1 MEMIKIRF
9 FEYGKVSSKNFR
21 YKGKIIND
29 AVGGYFGYTD
39 KTVGKQEDGY
49 FGYIRSHIK

>member
-1 MEMIKIRF
+1 MIKIRF